1 MFQVALPW
9 IVVDV
14 DKDGNPSVMGL
25 GPAVLKGMGVDLA
38 GMQVP
43 VSTIEQMAKANVQH
57 IEIASVGDRLVFLV
71 NGKPMPHLG
80 WNANSLQ
87 QGLNLMDVLGVQN
100 AGLYK
105 KLLPLVTRLGLNIIL
120 RFPTSCPPGAAVI
133 PLSEP
138 GTAKK
143 TTITPTTEAPSL
155 ITKFEI
161 KFDENGVPSIMGL
174 SGNDLAALGMG
185 AMGGLS
191 PDMLVKLQAGNIQSM
206 ELRVK
211 PDGLH
216 MYVNGESLPLV
227 IWDSAL
233 LKNVVEVYGQ
243 LSPDASLLPVIQAF
257 LPFLDRQTWESCC
270 TSHRPPARMSS
281 RRKCT
286 NNRRCCRH
294 STYHTLNGGSNAE
307 DCIRPA
313 DHHRFASCRLW
324 SRRHATERADPIRR
338 AVRRGAA
345 ATYH

>member
-1 MFQVALPW
+1 MLRKSWVPILILVLVLAGCGKPVEPPEPSTTPGGEVFQVALPR

-14 DKDGNPSVMGL
+14 DKDGNPSVLGL

-43 VSTIEQMAKANVQH
+43 VSTVEQMAKADVQH

-100 AGLYK
+100 AELYK
-105 KLLPLVTRLGLNIIL
+105 KLLPLVTRLGLNIVL
-120 RFPTSCPPGAAVI
+120 RFPTEPGAAEI

-143 TTITPTTEAPSL
+143 TAIAPTTEAASL

-174 SGNDLAALGMG
+174 SGNDLAALGVG

-191 PDMLVKLQAGNIQSM
+191 PDMLAKLQAGNIQNM
-206 ELRVK
+206 ELRMK

-216 MYVNGESLPLV
+216 MYVNGEPLPLV

-233 LKNVVEVYGQ
+233 LKNVVDVYSQ
-243 LSPDASLLPVIQAF
+243 LSPDAALLPVIQMF
-257 LPFLDRQTWESCC
+257 LPYLDRADVGILL
-270 TSHRPPARMSS
+270 HFPPAAG
-281 RRKCT
+281 K
-286 NNRRCCRH
+286 
-294 STYHTLNGGSNAE
+294 
-307 DCIRPA
+307 
-313 DHHRFASCRLW
+313 
-324 SRRHATERADPIRR
+324 DPIP
-338 AVRRGAA
+338 AKM
-345 ATYH
+345 HE